1 MSDLYHQNYEEAARM
16 LRAPSAITVASDG
29 ALNVVDHAGKSTVVP
44 AAQLPFVVGGDADIG
59 MMTLPSRSNGSPV
72 MLHLSYDGGMTRFG
86 GKIRIESVGGDSS
99 AETVDL
105 SFLARS
111 KSYGVAEQ
119 FPPLS
124 PMIPPNSA
132 LHGLSAK
139 SKFLAVSPEPGVFVE
154 LLDFPVP
161 KVVSDELDLTPV
173 VFFLTF
179 GFRYDR

>member
-86 GKIRIESVGGDSS
+86 GKIRIENVGGD
-99 AETVDL
+99 
-105 SFLARS
+105 
-111 KSYGVAEQ
+111 
-119 FPPLS
+119 
-124 PMIPPNSA
+124 
-132 LHGLSAK
+132 
-139 SKFLAVSPEPGVFVE
+139 
-154 LLDFPVP
+154 
-161 KVVSDELDLTPV
+161 
-173 VFFLTF
+173 
-179 GFRYDR
+179 

>member
-119 FPPLS
+119 FPPPFPHDS
-124 PMIPPNSA
+124 AQFRSSRPFRQKQIPS
-132 LHGLSAK
+132 
-139 SKFLAVSPEPGVFVE
+139 SPEPGVFVE